1 MADEYNSLNSNR
13 SADRQCCR
21 DRYRPSCVHSKG
33 AVLTLILWFFCLY
46 YYDNFSIS
54 AVICSEATFSSQ
66 RIPPVFG
73 VFAIICLLYPLLE
86 LLGEKWMRYKV
97 ISFGFGV
104 VSVNYTILLIILS
117 VFFGILLSSISKY
130 SNIALAVS
138 LAVVVTFSFPG
149 LCLFEANII

>member
-1 MADEYNSLNSNR
+1 MADEHDSLISNR
-13 SADRQCCR
+13 SADRRCCR
-21 DRYRPSCVHSKG
+21 DRYRPSCVRSKG
-33 AVLTLILWFFCLY
+33 AVLTLILCFFVYTITTILVFLLSY
-46 YYDNFSIS
+46 
-54 AVICSEATFSSQ
+54 ALKQLFSSQ

-130 SNIALAVS
+130 SNIL
-138 LAVVVTFSFPG
+138 L
-149 LCLFEANII
+149 